1 MEDLAPDIT
10 RQRLLLEGFF
20 EAEVGEAEIGA
31 YFAHIAQALSLGTY
45 GRPIIYAPGGVG
57 RAENQGFDAFQP
69 LIDSGISLYV
79 WSTRRFLAVVI
90 FTCKAFDVDTARKA
104 TVDFFKMSEV
114 AAREF

>member
-20 EAEVGEAEIGA
+20 DAEVGEAEIRA
-31 YFAHIAQALSLGTY
+31 YFAHITNALALRTY
-45 GRPIIYAPGGVG
+45 GQPIIYAPGGAG

-79 WSTRRFLAVVI
+79 WSARRFVAVVI
-90 FTCKAFDVDTARKA
+90 FTCKTFDADVARAA
-104 TVDFFKMSEV
+104 TVEFFNMSEV
-114 AAREF
+114 AAQPF

>member
-1 MEDLAPDIT
+1 MNELAPDIE

-20 EAEVGEAEIGA
+20 EVEVGEAEIRA
-31 YFAHIAQALSLGTY
+31 YFAHITKALVLHTY
-45 GRPIIYAPGGVG
+45 GEPIIYAPGGVG
-57 RAENQGFDAFQP
+57 RAENQGFAAFQP

-79 WSTRRFLAVVI
+79 WTARRFLAVVI
-90 FTCKAFDVDTARKA
+90 FTCKAFDADGARNA